1 MLHNERQVAELQQR
15 LGYSFRVQ
23 FTEENQEK
31 QRKETQ
37 EKINT
42 LFPAIAA
49 ISTEMEGLESKKME
63 LQKQREEIVTSLVS
77 LVEGSSFEFEG
88 EMYRIDSETSSL
100 VDGDAL
106 YSTWL
111 KWLEESRDTYCN
123 WDSFNHEEFA
133 KCKYNATTKSMV
145 YKIKKM

>member
-1 MLHNERQVAELQQR
+1 MSATVPVPRR
-15 LGYSFRVQ
+15 ITR
-23 FTEENQEK
+23 EN
-31 QRKETQ
+31 Q

-42 LFPAIAA
+42 LFPRFME
-49 ISTEMEGLESKKME
+49 ISTEIEGLESKKME

-77 LVEGSSFEFEG
+77 LVEGGSSFEFEG
-88 EMYRIDSETSSL
+88 EIYRIVSETSSL

-111 KWLEESRDTYCN
+111 KWLEESPGAYCN

-133 KCKYNATTKSMV
+133 KCRHNATTTKSML
-145 YKIKKM
+145 KIKKMT

>member
-1 MLHNERQVAELQQR
+1 MSATVPVPRR
-15 LGYSFRVQ
+15 ITR
-23 FTEENQEK
+23 EN
-31 QRKETQ
+31 Q

-42 LFPAIAA
+42 LFPRFME

-88 EMYRIDSETSSL
+88 EIYRIDSETSSL

-111 KWLEESRDTYCN
+111 KWLEDVSQYPGACN
-123 WDSFNHEEFA
+123 WDSFNHEQFA